1 MGSFTEKPV
10 TLPGTRLGQGDISD
24 FAGLELL
31 VENWVGEVCSGE
43 DVEVLSMLLEPS
55 HRIDRP
61 NPGIRDGNV
70 MTIHRLP

>member
-1 MGSFTEKPV
+1 
-10 TLPGTRLGQGDISD
+10 
-24 FAGLELL
+24 LL